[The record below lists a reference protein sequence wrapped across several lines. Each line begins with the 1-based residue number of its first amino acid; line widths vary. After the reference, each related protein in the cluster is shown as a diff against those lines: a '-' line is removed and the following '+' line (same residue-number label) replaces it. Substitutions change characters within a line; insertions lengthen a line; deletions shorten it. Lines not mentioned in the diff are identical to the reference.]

1 MTRLAPLVAL
11 LAAVACAATPSAGAA
26 QREISLE
33 ANPVHGTVGYGWAT
47 DGGRLIGVQVGF
59 GFPQLDRTLVPGGES
74 LIDFLHIGLFMRA
87 QPFRSVALEGGIRT
101 GLAELRGCSGCL
113 PGLLTSVS
121 GAAFWGGRHVKVGP
135 RLTAGAIR
143 EGGEPTT
150 FVLNLTP
157 LAALFTYT
165 W

>member
-1 MTRLAPLVAL
+1 MARVATIVAT
-11 LAAVACAATPSAGAA
+11 LAALACTAAPSELAA
-26 QREISLE
+26 QRQVSLE
-33 ANPVHGTVGYGWAT
+33 ANPVHGTVGYGWTT
-47 DGGRLIGVQVGF
+47 DGGRLIGVQLGF
-59 GFPQLDRTLVPGGES
+59 GFPELDRTLIPGDES
-74 LIDFLHIGLFMRA
+74 LLDVLHIGLFVRA
-87 QPFRSVALEGGIRT
+87 QPSPSVTLEGSIRS
-101 GLAELRGCSGCL
+101 GVAELRGCSGCL

-121 GAAFWGGRHVKVGP
+121 GGAFWGGRHVKVGP
-135 RLTAGAIR
+135 RLTAGVIA